1 MSDNTKEYKAGDI
14 FQDIEDD
21 PDNVNM
27 VLPQEVREKM
37 GWQPG
42 DVLKVQVGDQG
53 TLIITKV
60 DKDSQKT

>member
-60 DKDSQKT
+60 DKDSQNT